1 MGGLWHKP
9 IELKTISYVYVFNI
23 FNTLI
28 RDKFANNKK
37 PLTVSTLYW
46 LHGIIISVKMSQHF
60 QATQIPDK
68 ILRKN
73 KHLSQTSKVADFVG
87 SQVSKSKKKKEME
100 FIKTNH

>member
-1 MGGLWHKP
+1 
-9 IELKTISYVYVFNI
+9 
-23 FNTLI
+23 
-28 RDKFANNKK
+28 
-37 PLTVSTLYW
+37 
-46 LHGIIISVKMSQHF
+46 MSQHF
-60 QATQIPDK
+60 QATQMPDK